1 MYSLDILGGW
11 VLAKL
16 SPKEVATQIFNDVDN
31 LIKQLND
38 LLSNGKFKHDEE
50 KLFYNGLFK
59 SLRGF
64 KTLRDQYNKSEEKEG
79 EYLAL
84 DFLGDVL
91 IANYT
96 ASVRH
101 KELIEV
107 LKAARSDLKKFMAIL
122 DNDPDITSFNSY
134 YLRNWVSLLMN
145 IKKLMPNR
153 DAMKSAMESEES
165 EPEKVMESDI
175 KSK

>member
-1 MYSLDILGGW
+1 
-11 VLAKL
+11 LAKL
-16 SPKEVATQIFNDVDN
+16 SPKEVATQIFNDVDS

-38 LLSNGKFKHDEE
+38 LLSNGKFKHNEE

-64 KTLRDQYNKSEEKEG
+64 KTLRDQYNKSGEKEG

-107 LKAARSDLKKFMAIL
+107 LKAARSDLKKFMTIL
-122 DNDPDITSFNSY
+122 DNDPDIASFNSY

-153 DAMKSAMESEES
+153 DAIKSEES